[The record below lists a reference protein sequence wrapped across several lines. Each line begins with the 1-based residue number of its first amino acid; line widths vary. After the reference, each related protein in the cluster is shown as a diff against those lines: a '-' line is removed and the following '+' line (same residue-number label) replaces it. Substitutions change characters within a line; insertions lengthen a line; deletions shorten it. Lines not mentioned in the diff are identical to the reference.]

1 MTEKNRSWLTIAC
14 TWVLLLI
21 LAYNRPLSL
30 PDEGRYADIGRWMF
44 TSGDWLVPRLNG
56 IPFLHKPPLLYWL
69 QAEVFGL
76 VGVHVWAARWVTAL
90 HALLLITCIHLGVRH
105 VQGETAARKATMVL
119 GSSIGFLIGGQYINH
134 DFMVATWISI
144 SIGLFAIALQ
154 HEGRSRTLLARL
166 GFMACGL
173 GVLSKGLIGLVLP
186 GMVLTTWVIL
196 TGQWRQVIR
205 LPWIS
210 GLALFCAIALPWMWQ
225 MQTKFSGFFDYFIV
239 QQHFSR
245 FTGTNFNNPQP
256 LWFYPAV
263 IAILMFPWV
272 LFVLAD
278 LVKSAVGFRKIRI
291 APLDPWAALPWVW
304 LLIILLFFSLPK
316 SKLIGYILPVVPP
329 VALLAARSWDRLFGS
344 KPSSERWFGLV
355 FGLSLALAIG
365 ANLLARHN
373 SLKDDSLDV
382 AHQLSC
388 ASQSTDR
395 IFVAGSYPFDLPFEN
410 KRSQALIVLQDWEQ
424 VSRSTSDGWRRIFY
438 EGGEFDPQA
447 RLALQ
452 NMDTLQKTPAD
463 GHSWLVAPAET
474 AITKTEDGWHI
485 VFKGKAW
492 WLWRKQEVSPS
503 GPLCK

>member
-1 MTEKNRSWLTIAC
+1 
-14 TWVLLLI
+14 
-21 LAYNRPLSL
+21 
-30 PDEGRYADIGRWMF
+30 
-44 TSGDWLVPRLNG
+44 
-56 IPFLHKPPLLYWL
+56 
-69 QAEVFGL
+69 
-76 VGVHVWAARWVTAL
+76 
-90 HALLLITCIHLGVRH
+90 
-105 VQGETAARKATMVL
+105 
-119 GSSIGFLIGGQYINH
+119 
-134 DFMVATWISI
+134 
-144 SIGLFAIALQ
+144 
-154 HEGRSRTLLARL
+154 
-166 GFMACGL
+166 
-173 GVLSKGLIGLVLP
+173 VLSKGLIGLVLP